1 MNKSFLYFSIV
12 ILLLTSCATSRKVQ
26 VIQDALSKKDSINA
40 QLISEKIKVDSGFIV
55 KEIIEKI
62 ASTKLSFNTMNA
74 HIKVDYQTVDRSDAF
89 ITNISIEKGKA
100 IYITAR
106 GAMGVIGLKAKITND
121 SVLIYYPLSKKVEK
135 RPLSYLQEIFKIPIT
150 YTILEDLIVGN
161 PIFVENSDVVNYKM
175 NNNKLQVGMAGK
187 LFKNLLTIG
196 EDNVTVL
203 HLKLDDMNLNQNR
216 TCDITY
222 SNHVAVLQNQ
232 FPMSREIAISSQSRI
247 EINMEVKDYTFDDP
261 LKYTFVI
268 PKQGKRK

>member
-26 VIQDALSKKDSINA
+26 VIQDALSRKDSINT
-40 QLISEKIKVDSGFIV
+40 QLISEKIKVDSGLIV

-161 PIFVENSDVVNYKM
+161 PIFVENSNVVNYKM
-175 NNNKLQVGMAGK
+175 NNNKLQVGMVGK
-187 LFKNLLTIG
+187 LFKNLMTIG

-247 EINMEVKDYTFDDP
+247 EINIELKDYTFEDP

>member
-40 QLISEKIKVDSGFIV
+40 QLISEKIKVDSGLIV

-62 ASTKLSFNTMNA
+62 ASTKLSFNTMNT

-175 NNNKLQVGMAGK
+175 NNNKLQVGMVGK
-187 LFKNLLTIG
+187 LFKNLMTVG

-222 SNHVAVLQNQ
+222 SNHVTVLQNQ

>member
-1 MNKSFLYFSIV
+1 MTKKLAQFSIV
-12 ILLLTSCATSRKVQ
+12 ILLLSSCATSRKVQ
-26 VIQDALSKKDSINA
+26 VIQDALSKRDSINT
-40 QLISEKIKVDSGFIV
+40 LLNDEKTKVDSGLIV
-55 KEIIEKI
+55 KDIVEKI
-62 ASTKLSFNTMNA
+62 TSTKLSFNTMNA

-89 ITNISIEKGKA
+89 ITNISIEKGKV

-161 PIFVENSDVVNYKM
+161 PIFVENSDIVNYKV
-175 NNNKLQVGMAGK
+175 NNNKLQVSMAGK
-187 LFKNLLTIG
+187 LFKNLITLS
-196 EDNVTVL
+196 EDNIKVL
-203 HLKLDDMNLNQNR
+203 HLKLDDINVNQNR
-216 TCDITY
+216 TCDISY
-222 SNHVAVLQNQ
+222 SDHVATIQNQ
-232 FPMSREIAISSQSRI
+232 FPMSRDIAISSQSRI
-247 EINMEVKDYTFDDP
+247 EIHMEVKDYTFDDP

>member
-1 MNKSFLYFSIV
+1 MTKKLAQFSIV
-12 ILLLTSCATSRKVQ
+12 ILLLSSCATSRKVQ
-26 VIQDALSKKDSINA
+26 VIQDALSKRDSINA
-40 QLISEKIKVDSGFIV
+40 LLNAEKVKVDSGLIV
-55 KEIIEKI
+55 KDIVEKI
-62 ASTKLSFNTMNA
+62 TSTKLSFNTMNA

-89 ITNISIEKGKA
+89 ITNISIEKGKV

-161 PIFVENSDVVNYKM
+161 PIFVENSDIVNYKV
-175 NNNKLQVGMAGK
+175 NNNKLQVSMAGK
-187 LFKNLLTIG
+187 LFKNLITLSD
-196 EDNVTVL
+196 DNIKVL
-203 HLKLDDMNLNQNR
+203 HLKLDDINVNQNR
-216 TCDITY
+216 TCDISY
-222 SNHVAVLQNQ
+222 SDHVATMQNQ
-232 FPMSREIAISSQSRI
+232 FPMSRDIAISSQSRI
-247 EINMEVKDYTFDDP
+247 EIHMEVKDYTFDDP

>member
-1 MNKSFLYFSIV
+1 MNKSVLIFSIV
-12 ILLLTSCATSRKVQ
+12 ILLLTSCSTSRKVQ
-26 VIQDALSKKDSINA
+26 VIQDALSKKDSINT
-40 QLISEKIKVDSGFIV
+40 QLISEKIKVDSGLIV
-55 KEIIEKI
+55 KEIVEKI
-62 ASTKLSFNTMNA
+62 TSTKLLFNTMNA

-106 GAMGVIGLKAKITND
+106 GAMGVIGLKAKITKD

-135 RPLSYLQEIFKIPIT
+135 RPLFYLQEVFKIPLT

-161 PIFVENSDVVNYKM
+161 PIFMEYSDVVNYKM

-187 LFKNLLTIG
+187 LFKNLITLS
-196 EDNVTVL
+196 EDNIKVL
-203 HLKLDDMNLNQNR
+203 HLKLDDINVNQNR

-222 SNHVAVLQNQ
+222 SNHVPSLQNQ

-247 EINMEVKDYTFDDP
+247 EIHMEVKDYTFDDP

>member
-26 VIQDALSKKDSINA
+26 VIQDALSRKDSINT
-40 QLISEKIKVDSGFIV
+40 QLISEKIKVDSGLIV

-161 PIFVENSDVVNYKM
+161 PIFVENSNVVNYKM
-175 NNNKLQVGMAGK
+175 NNNKLQVGMVGK
-187 LFKNLLTIG
+187 LFKNLMTIG

-222 SNHVAVLQNQ
+222 SNHEAVLQNQ

>member
-175 NNNKLQVGMAGK
+175 NNNKLQVGMVGK
-187 LFKNLLTIG
+187 LFKNLMTIG